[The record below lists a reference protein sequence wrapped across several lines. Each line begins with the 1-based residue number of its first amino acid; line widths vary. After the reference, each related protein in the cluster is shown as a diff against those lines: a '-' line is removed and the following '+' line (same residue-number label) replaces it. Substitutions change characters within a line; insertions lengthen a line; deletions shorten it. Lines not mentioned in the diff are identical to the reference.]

1 MHFCPS
7 SSLEPIGISRPRLI
21 LSSVTCLVAVKRPIS
36 MSRYR
41 IRVTDERESPIPID
55 HLLQQTPP
63 RHNASGRDMGTL
75 HLGVAYKYVGRHS
88 SAAGIEPHRS
98 VDLGT
103 MHGMPLILRLPPHG
117 VGRPRTTGQPRG
129 TNTRWPEIFFDAAGQ
144 LLKTRSSSRRL
155 IPVCL
160 S

>member
-1 MHFCPS
+1 M
-7 SSLEPIGISRPRLI
+7 
-21 LSSVTCLVAVKRPIS
+21 
-36 MSRYR
+36 R
-41 IRVTDERESPIPID
+41 IDY
-55 HLLQQTPP
+55 LLQQTPP
-63 RHNASGRDMGTL
+63 RHNASGRDMGIL
-75 HLGVAYKYVGRHS
+75 HLGVAYKYVRRHPS
-88 SAAGIEPHRS
+88 PAGIGPHRS
-98 VDLGT
+98 VVLGT

-129 TNTRWPEIFFDAAGQ
+129 TNTRRPKIFFDAAGQ